1 MFQIKEQG
9 KTPKEALS
17 EVEVG
22 TLLEKAFR
30 VECLPPLHLVLLWG
44 FYLAPLFGTYSSVS
58 SFCLICI
65 FNPMCLVG

>member
-30 VECLPPLHLVLLWG
+30 VGIINQIKKLRARLDGQGKELQV
-44 FYLAPLFGTYSSVS
+44 
-58 SFCLICI
+58 
-65 FNPMCLVG
+65 FNLELKL

>member
-30 VECLPPLHLVLLWG
+30 VGIINQIKKLRARLDGHGKELQV
-44 FYLAPLFGTYSSVS
+44 F
-58 SFCLICI
+58 
-65 FNPMCLVG
+65 